1 MFLGWYLFKILSSLQ
16 LLSKMADICSLNDQN
31 NYIMNCNKLDWV
43 EQSTIKVNLLLKVQ
57 LKLIVNY
64 LIVQTSAIKFLI
76 VPTIT
81 VIDNLQW
88 MIWQNNKFKKCK
100 ITNIIIDDTGMFN
113 GQVITLSNFPFNF
126 DTILFINL
134 QNI

>member
-1 MFLGWYLFKILSSLQ
+1 
-16 LLSKMADICSLNDQN
+16 MADICSLNDQN

-81 VIDNLQW
+81 VIDNLQ
-88 MIWQNNKFKKCK
+88 
-100 ITNIIIDDTGMFN
+100 
-113 GQVITLSNFPFNF
+113 
-126 DTILFINL
+126 
-134 QNI
+134 

>member
-1 MFLGWYLFKILSSLQ
+1 
-16 LLSKMADICSLNDQN
+16 MADICSLNDQN
-31 NYIMNCNKLDWV
+31 NYIMNYNKLDWV

-81 VIDNLQW
+81 VIDNLQ
-88 MIWQNNKFKKCK
+88 
-100 ITNIIIDDTGMFN
+100 
-113 GQVITLSNFPFNF
+113 
-126 DTILFINL
+126 
-134 QNI
+134 